1 MNTQLS
7 FEGTVRRAAPSQAS
21 TAPINHERGSAPQA
35 REATNMGATSSA
47 WDNPMGTDGF
57 EFIEYAAPDPVAM
70 GEVFERMG
78 FTPIARHRRK
88 NVTLYR
94 QGGINFI
101 INAEPDSFAQRFAR
115 QHGPSVC
122 AIAFRVRDAK
132 AAYERAIS
140 LGAWGYAHT
149 AGPGE
154 LNIPAI
160 KGIGDSIIYFIDQWR
175 GKNGAQPGDIGNI
188 GFYDVDFQP
197 LPNSSGIAGDAL
209 NPAGNGL
216 TYIDH
221 LTHNVHRGRMDE
233 WAGFYERLFNF
244 REIRYFDIEGQ
255 LTGVK
260 SKAMTSPC
268 GKIRIPINEEG
279 NEKAGQIQEYL
290 DKYHGEG
297 IQHIAM
303 GSNDLLAT
311 VDQLRAGGVKL
322 LDTMDTYYELI
333 DKRIPGHGENVAELK
348 RRKVLVDG
356 KRGALLLQIFSEN
369 QLGPIFFEF
378 IQRKGDDGFGE
389 GNFKALFESIELDQM
404 RRGVLTVESAE

>member
-1 MNTQLS
+1 MNAPLS
-7 FEGTVRRAAPSQAS
+7 FESGAAW
-21 TAPINHERGSAPQA
+21 G
-35 REATNMGATSSA
+35 
-47 WDNPMGTDGF
+47 NPMGTDGF
-57 EFIEYAAPDPVAM
+57 EFIEYAAPDPQAM
-70 GEVFERMG
+70 GAVFERMG
-78 FTPIARHRRK
+78 FTPIAKHRHK
-88 NVTLYR
+88 NVLLYR

-122 AIAFRVRDAK
+122 AIAFRVQDAK

-140 LGAWGYAHT
+140 LGAWGYAGG

-160 KGIGDSIIYFIDQWR
+160 KGIGDSIIYLIDKWR
-175 GKNGAQPGDIGNI
+175 GKRRGNVDPQPGDIGNI
-188 GFYDVDFQP
+188 GFYDVDFEP
-197 LPNSSGIAGDAL
+197 LPGMTADAL
-209 NPAGNGL
+209 NPLGHGL

-244 REIRYFDIEGQ
+244 REVRYFDIEGQ
-255 LTGVK
+255 VTGVK

-290 DKYHGEG
+290 DKYQGEG

-303 GSNDLLAT
+303 GSKDLMTT
-311 VDQLRAGGVKL
+311 VDMMRSKGVEL
-322 LDTMDTYYELI
+322 LKTIDTYYELI
-333 DKRIPGHGENVAELK
+333 DKRIPGHGENVAELQK
-348 RRKVLVDG
+348 RSVLVDG
-356 KRGALLLQIFSEN
+356 KKGALLLQIFSEN

-389 GNFKALFESIELDQM
+389 GNFKALFESMELDQM
-404 RRGVLTVESAE
+404 RRGVLKTG